1 MGILYVQR
9 QKEGQLHS
17 IRAKNILK
25 VIAGYK
31 LEKQFCH
38 RKSYIQRRRGVF
50 IIKMMWMITDFLKG
64 HTVIQR

>member
-38 RKSYIQRRRGVF
+38 RKSYVQRRRGVF
-50 IIKMMWMITDFLKG
+50 IIKMMGMITDFLKG